1 MQIPMTP
8 LKGVRIHE
16 CVGRSSPLGR
26 GRREAPGEGCRFGQ
40 VSSNLSTLTLPSPRG
55 RGFMTVYPMARVS
68 TLGMLGKFAAALVA
82 VVVIQGVF
90 SFKFKVFGFFD
101 LPLIFSVYYGFTL
114 GNPVASIV
122 IGSSLGLMQDSL
134 SGAVLGANGLSKT
147 LIGFFAATAGSKFAV
162 DQPIARIF
170 ALFLFT
176 IGDVL
181 LVTILGLMVNST
193 SSPPYGGAFGG
204 WLLSATL
211 NTLLGLGLFG
221 YYDRWSN
228 ATT

>member
-1 MQIPMTP
+1 M
-8 LKGVRIHE
+8 
-16 CVGRSSPLGR
+16 S
-26 GRREAPGEGCRFGQ
+26 
-40 VSSNLSTLTLPSPRG
+40 
-55 RGFMTVYPMARVS
+55 VYPAPRVS
-68 TLGMLGKFAAALVA
+68 TFALIGKFAMALIA
-82 VVVIQGVF
+82 VVVMQGIL
-90 SFKFKVFGFFD
+90 SFKFRIFGYFD

-147 LIGFFAATAGSKFAV
+147 LIGFCAATAGSKFAV
-162 DQPIARIF
+162 DQPVARAL

-181 LVTILGLMVNST
+181 LVTILGLMVGPGAGATYSGA
-193 SSPPYGGAFGG
+193 YGSWA
-204 WLLSATL
+204 LSAVF
-211 NTLLGLGLFG
+211 NTLLGLVLFG
-221 YYDRWSN
+221 YHDRWSN

>member
-1 MQIPMTP
+1 VTP
-8 LKGVRIHE
+8 YAT
-16 CVGRSSPLGR
+16 GR
-26 GRREAPGEGCRFGQ
+26 
-40 VSSNLSTLTLPSPRG
+40 LSAL
-55 RGFMTVYPMARVS
+55 AII
-68 TLGMLGKFAAALVA
+68 GKFAIALVA
-82 VVVIQGVF
+82 VVVIQGIL
-90 SFKFKVFGFFD
+90 SFKFRVFGYFD
-101 LPLIFSVYYGFTL
+101 LPLIFSVYYGFTI

-162 DQPIARIF
+162 DQPVARVF

-181 LVTILGLMVNST
+181 LVTILGLMVGPGVGASY
-193 SSPPYGGAFGG
+193 SGAYGNWAI
-204 WLLSATL
+204 SAIF
-211 NTLLGLGLFG
+211 NTLLGLVLFG
-221 YYDRWSN
+221 YHDRWSN